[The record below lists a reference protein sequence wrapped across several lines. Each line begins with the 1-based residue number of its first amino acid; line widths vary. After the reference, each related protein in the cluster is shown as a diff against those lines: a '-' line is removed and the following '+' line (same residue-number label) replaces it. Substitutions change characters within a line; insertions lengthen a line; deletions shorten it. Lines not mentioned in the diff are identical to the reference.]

1 MFNLC
6 LFIFKYSFSWLRT
19 TNNLLGCMWHD
30 NYHSGRFFHSKFL
43 ETRKNTPVCLP
54 VLFDLAKCNKCRQ
67 RGGLFSPTCIHSGS
81 MVGPGDVRFSR
92 CPVLSYVN
100 TVPAALYS
108 PFHWM
113 VQPPFRKYLLGL
125 SLRSARKLP
134 ASATSSMRMSRAP
147 SGIRPMST

>member
-1 MFNLC
+1 MEPNGTEPAPQSPMSTVLAPHHTLLMRAACVNALTALHTFTHSCIKENLINSVKGKAC
-6 LFIFKYSFSWLRT
+6 FIF
-19 TNNLLGCMWHD
+19 
-30 NYHSGRFFHSKFL
+30 
-43 ETRKNTPVCLP
+43 
-54 VLFDLAKCNKCRQ
+54 
-67 RGGLFSPTCIHSGS
+67 TCIHSGS